1 MNLASAT
8 AVPYHHDGQEVENRI
23 DRQQQRI
30 DQGVMSGQ
38 LTEGEYD
45 HLQTRLDRID
55 ASYEHDMEKKGGHL
69 TAKEAQ
75 NLNRREDSLS
85 EQIYFD
91 KHNLAHQPGA
101 KTL

>member
-1 MNLASAT
+1 
-8 AVPYHHDGQEVENRI
+8 
-23 DRQQQRI
+23 
-30 DQGVMSGQ
+30 MSGQ

-55 ASYEHDMEKKGGHL
+55 ASYEHDMEKNGGHL

-91 KHNLAHQPGA
+91 KHNLAHQSGA